1 VRGTLAA
8 LAERSYNTEIATP
21 GPANTPMDK
30 FEEFG
35 KRIDEELTRLRR
47 YIEKEVAPETE
58 RRSAEFLREVS
69 AKLAEAASKL
79 EARTAAR
86 RNTPPSTPQS

>member
-1 VRGTLAA
+1 
-8 LAERSYNTEIATP
+8 
-21 GPANTPMDK
+21 MDK

-58 RRSAEFLREVS
+58 KRSAEFLREVS

-79 EARTAAR
+79 EARTAR
-86 RNTPPSTPQS
+86 RNPPPPTNPQT